1 MAKIHFLNVGHGDCT
16 IIEHGNGNLSMID
29 INNGDELDNDSADT
43 VLESLSQDRM
53 NYLVTKEVGKLLG
66 TPQKQ
71 LLMEAGYD
79 IELTNPIEFLN
90 NHYPGRSIF
99 RYIQSHP
106 DLDHM
111 RGLAALENSGIAV
124 LNFWD
129 VANTRQWKPGEDNE
143 NDKADWEA
151 YQRYRAGQH
160 ATLLNLRRGSKN
172 KYYNQNDDGTP
183 GGNGLEILSPTPE
196 LIRDFDEDKKRNNL
210 SYILRYTVSGR
221 SIIFGGDGEQA
232 AWGSV
237 HAYYGAGLKCD
248 ALKASHH
255 GRDTGYH
262 QEAVKAMSPSVAIVS
277 VGKKPDTDASAKY
290 AQYCNEV
297 ASTRWYGDI
306 TLEIDAQ
313 GNMNWTTAKQRK
325 SQKAA

>member
-43 VLESLSQDRM
+43 ILEKLSQSNSD
-53 NYLVTKEVGKLLG
+53 YLVRKIAGDILG
-66 TPQKQ
+66 TPKKQ
-71 LLMEAGYD
+71 LLKEAGYD

-90 NHYPGRSIF
+90 DNYPGRPIF

-111 RGLAALENSGIAV
+111 RGLDALEDSGIAV

-129 VANTRQWKPGEDNE
+129 IAHTRQWKSGKDKES
-143 NDKADWEA
+143 DKADWDA
-151 YQRYRAGQH
+151 YTRFRAGKN
-160 ATLLNLRRGSKN
+160 AKVLNLQRDSAG
-172 KYYNQNDDGTP
+172 KYYNQGDDTLAS
-183 GGNGLEILSPTPE
+183 NGLHILSPTPD
-196 LIRDFDEDKKRNNL
+196 LIAKFDEDGKRNNL
-210 SYILRYTVSGR
+210 SYVLRYVISSGQTTR
-221 SIIFGGDGEQA
+221 TIIFGGDAEQA
-232 AWGSV
+232 AWDSIY
-237 HAYYGAGLKCD
+237 AYYGIKLKCD
-248 ALKASHH
+248 VLKASHH

-262 QEAVKAMSPSVAIVS
+262 QAAVKAMSPSVTIVS
-277 VGKKPDTDASAKY
+277 VGEKPDTDASAKY

-313 GNMNWTTAKQRK
+313 GTMNWTTAKQRK
-325 SQKAA
+325 N